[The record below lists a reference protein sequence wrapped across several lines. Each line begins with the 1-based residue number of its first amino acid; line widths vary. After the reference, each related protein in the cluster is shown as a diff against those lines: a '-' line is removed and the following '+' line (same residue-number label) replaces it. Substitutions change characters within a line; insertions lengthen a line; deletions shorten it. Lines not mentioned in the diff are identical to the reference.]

1 MEKILAKKSGPITR
15 LGLRQLFEC
24 DVCKVSLAATSI
36 KRHKKTVHGDSSI
49 GKVWKCKSCSKSL
62 QTKSR
67 LLQHERS
74 HTNMAKENE
83 LSCQECK
90 YRSDNKDYL
99 RDHQRKM
106 HQAKDGMW
114 MCIKGSCAEKPK
126 SFVNNHLLSRHQHH
140 HESFPCT
147 KCQKSFGAKKNMV
160 RHLNTVHKAPEGGS
174 DRNLDEPH
182 NELTLNNIPYM
193 DVNSVNLENL
203 LVMPVD
209 PLN

>member
-1 MEKILAKKSGPITR
+1 MIGNILEGWSTFSAINVEKILAKKSGPITR

-106 HQAKDGMW
+106 HRAKDGMW
-114 MCIKGSCAEKPK
+114 MCINGSCAEKPK
-126 SFVNNHLLSRHQHH
+126 SFVNNRFQDTNTIMKAFLAPNARKALVLRRIWFATSTP
-140 HESFPCT
+140 FT
-147 KCQKSFGAKKNMV
+147 KHRKV
-160 RHLNTVHKAPEGGS
+160 EVTE
-174 DRNLDEPH
+174 
-182 NELTLNNIPYM
+182 I
-193 DVNSVNLENL
+193 
-203 LVMPVD
+203 
-209 PLN
+209 